1 MQKSHS
7 KIYDS
12 FKKGN
17 CRVLIFVW
25 LLFTWRRGE
34 GAKWFQSETS
44 FNKTW
49 KTIHCWPKN
58 LCKEVNPPFSN
69 SETEL
74 IPRFCS
80 AKEVN
85 HRLPLTWDGTGLLW
99 ALTGTSVQ
107 FDGSLSVLLK
117 NTTHNI
123 KYWQGDLNQWSLRLW
138 PNDHYCWYISACC
151 I

>member
-1 MQKSHS
+1 MTHL
-7 KIYDS
+7 
-12 FKKGN
+12 KGN

-34 GAKWFQSETS
+34 GAKWHGKQSIVGL
-44 FNKTW
+44 KIYA
-49 KTIHCWPKN
+49 KKV
-58 LCKEVNPPFSN
+58 KPPFSN

-151 I
+151 T